1 VIASTA
7 AQAGT
12 PQDASIGG
20 NRGCLMGENTKT
32 TRRRYESSDYRKEK
46 LVAAAWLMLFAM
58 LVGGSIYNK
67 LGRPSL
73 DASTPA
79 VADVGA
85 DARPETSGS
94 RTNRSR

>member
-1 VIASTA
+1 MIASTA
-7 AQAGT
+7 ARAGA

-20 NRGCLMGENTKT
+20 NRGCLMGKETET
-32 TRRRYESSDYRKEK
+32 TRRRYEHTDYRKEK
-46 LVAAAWLMLFAM
+46 LVAAAWLMLFAV

-79 VADVGA
+79 AAGVSADQK
-85 DARPETSGS
+85 
-94 RTNRSR
+94 